1 MVLDLD
7 FLKTVV
13 PAIITGGGSA
23 IGSSLAFLKD
33 LRSRIA
39 KLESRVG
46 SKDEGTGLSQEVV
59 TLRSR
64 LDEQSSK
71 IDSVLA
77 KKDPPSNFRP
87 PSYPDEFVPF
97 DIAPRSSSS
106 NLANRLDE
114 LEEEVKRL
122 KQRQAYLVQ
131 EEDFDASDRT
141 RGKQIEDIRSSIDS
155 LRGLLE
161 GLREGLGVK
170 RR

>member
-1 MVLDLD
+1 MDLD

-59 TLRSR
+59 VLRSR

-77 KKDPPSNFRP
+77 KKDPPGNFRP
-87 PSYPDEFVPF
+87 PSYPDGFVPF

-106 NLANRLDE
+106 NLANRLDD

-122 KQRQAYLVQ
+122 KQRQAYMVQ
-131 EEDFDASDRT
+131 EEDFEASDRT